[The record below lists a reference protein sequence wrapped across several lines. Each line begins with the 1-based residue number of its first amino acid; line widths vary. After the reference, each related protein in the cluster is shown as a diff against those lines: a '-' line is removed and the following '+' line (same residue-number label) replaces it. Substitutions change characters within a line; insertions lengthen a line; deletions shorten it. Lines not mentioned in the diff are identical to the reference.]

1 MGLCVKFRLM
11 KILLADDTK
20 NELNLISGLIKEWST
35 KHRNGQELS
44 VALIEQQSGTAALE
58 AYDTLAPEELP
69 SIAILDIVMPDM
81 LGTDLAIALRKK
93 GFTGQIVFLT
103 SSNEFASESYEAKA
117 FAYLLKPVNKK
128 KLFALL
134 DELFYAISKQKENTE
149 DSAGIIIKS
158 KGAQLRLLFKELKW
172 VEVKSHSLYFYIENK
187 KGPEVLKIPGSLAGI
202 KERLGVDAR
211 FGQSH
216 ASFIVN
222 MDYVA
227 TVTANEALMTSGEH
241 LPISRRQAEF
251 RAHYIKYSLDKMT
264 VLHR

>member
-103 SSNEFASESYEAKA
+103 SSNEFASESYEAKEIGRA
-117 FAYLLKPVNKK
+117 
-128 KLFALL
+128 
-134 DELFYAISKQKENTE
+134 SC
-149 DSAGIIIKS
+149 
-158 KGAQLRLLFKELKW
+158 R
-172 VEVKSHSLYFYIENK
+172 
-187 KGPEVLKIPGSLAGI
+187 
-202 KERLGVDAR
+202 ERV
-211 FGQSH
+211 
-216 ASFIVN
+216 
-222 MDYVA
+222 
-227 TVTANEALMTSGEH
+227 
-241 LPISRRQAEF
+241 
-251 RAHYIKYSLDKMT
+251 
-264 VLHR
+264 